1 MKNLM
6 QWNSLPS
13 ESNEWLEKVRALNP
27 LIIQH
32 RDYSE
37 QTNATH
43 KDVMSRFFKD
53 GFGRTS
59 VSKAFGG
66 SQVDIQTTS
75 ALLLEFARFDASL
88 SWQLAVQVAMGRL
101 SDYLP
106 EATSEAIYNH
116 CDGFVIGAI
125 HSGGEALPMGDEY
138 LLSGKWAFASGSAH
152 ADWLVCTATV
162 KGTENN
168 TTPEVRM
175 FFVPASQCT
184 ILPTWDTLGMRGT
197 GSHHFQCSSV
207 IVHKS
212 FSLDVETLKQSP
224 EARSSRAY
232 ATGYYEFGTLAAMST
247 VLGVARAAV
256 DHFRNDRAVN
266 TDPGLEGVIFEKTG
280 RAISAVHTAQ
290 LLLEDAIHQVI
301 NRGETIGEP
310 VSARVGLAASVLTEN
325 SVNAV
330 NQIYSMAGSKA
341 VYKSHFLE
349 RCFRDI
355 HTGSKHFT
363 LSPLNLHGIGK
374 YYLDKTNVLAAA

>member
-6 QWNSLPS
+6 QWNNLPT

-27 LIIQH
+27 LIIRH

-43 KDVMSRFFKD
+43 KDVMSELFKE

-59 VSKAFGG
+59 VSRAFGG

-75 ALLLEFARFDASL
+75 AMLLEFARHDASV

-106 EATSEAIYNH
+106 EQTSEAIYST
-116 CDGFVIGAI
+116 CTGFVIGAI
-125 HSGGEALPMGDEY
+125 HSGGEAVPVGDDY
-138 LLSGKWAFASGSAH
+138 LLNGKWAFASGSAY

-162 KGTENN
+162 KGPADGSA
-168 TTPEVRM
+168 PEVRM
-175 FFVPASQCT
+175 FFVPASQCK
-184 ILPTWDTLGMRGT
+184 INHTWDTLGMRGT
-197 GSHHFQCSSV
+197 GSHHFECEQV
-207 IVHKS
+207 LVNKA
-212 FSLDVETLKQSP
+212 FSLDVETLKKSP
-224 EARSSRAY
+224 QIRCSRAY

-280 RAISAVHTAQ
+280 RAISSVHTAQ
-290 LLLEDAIHQVI
+290 LLLEDAICQVI
-301 NRGETIGEP
+301 NRGETIGDP

-330 NQIYSMAGSKA
+330 NQIYALAGSKA

-374 YYLDKTNVLAAA
+374 FYLDKTNALAAA